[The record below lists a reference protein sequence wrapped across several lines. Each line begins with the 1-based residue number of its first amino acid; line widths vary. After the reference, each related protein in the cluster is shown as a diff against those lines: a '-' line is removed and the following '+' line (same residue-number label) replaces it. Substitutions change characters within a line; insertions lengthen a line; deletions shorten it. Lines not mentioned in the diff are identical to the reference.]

1 MSQSNRKVHAALAI
15 GGLALALSIHTAVR
29 ARTTVKAAGATSNAC
44 IDQDARDQAAKLR
57 RALAERDV
65 LVARLARTMS
75 TPAGGSLSE
84 ETPPDPGRAPDPET
98 SPDPEPRR
106 YARFEIPNPAVTMTQ
121 KDDGTYDI
129 RTTNPSLAGS
139 EIQIIAVTQS
149 GDEDRMLVRIPE

>member
-29 ARTTVKAAGATSNAC
+29 APTTAKAAGPSSNAC

-65 LVARLARTMS
+65 LVARLAHTVNATAAS
-75 TPAGGSLSE
+75 SIPAESAE
-84 ETPPDPGRAPDPET
+84 RPATPPDPG
-98 SPDPEPRR
+98 PRL
-106 YARFEIPNPAVTMTQ
+106 YARFEIPNPAVSVTQ

-129 RTTNPSLAGS
+129 RTTDPSLAGS
-139 EIQIIAVTQS
+139 EIQIIAVTQA